1 MSPSETEDGRAGR
14 RVAIAGAGGLI
25 GSSLAAFLADGGHP
39 VLRLVRREKTDAVDE
54 VAWDPQ
60 RGPLHP
66 ERLEALDAM
75 VYLAGENIASG
86 RWTESRKA
94 RLVASRVGAV
104 HRLVDSLGA
113 LEAPPRTLVCASAV
127 GYYGDCGERRVTE
140 DAPPGDGFLAG
151 LARRWEDAARAAEAW
166 GARVVLPR
174 FGVVLSSRGGAL
186 AKMLPA
192 FRLGLGG
199 PLGSGRQLLSW
210 VALDDTVGALDH
222 ALRTAGLDGPVNV
235 AAPEPVAQSDFA
247 RVLGRVLRRPAFL
260 PLPAAVL
267 RLVFGE
273 MAEETLLAST
283 GVLPARLQESGFRFR
298 HPELEGALRHELGQS

>member
-1 MSPSETEDGRAGR
+1 
-14 RVAIAGAGGLI
+14 
-25 GSSLAAFLADGGHP
+25 
-39 VLRLVRREKTDAVDE
+39 
-54 VAWDPQ
+54 
-60 RGPLHP
+60 
-66 ERLEALDAM
+66 
-75 VYLAGENIASG
+75 
-86 RWTESRKA
+86 
-94 RLVASRVGAV
+94 
-104 HRLVDSLGA
+104 
-113 LEAPPRTLVCASAV
+113 
-127 GYYGDCGERRVTE
+127 
-140 DAPPGDGFLAG
+140 
-151 LARRWEDAARAAEAW
+151 
-166 GARVVLPR
+166 VVLPR